1 MRKIKK
7 NKSRE
12 KPQAKTMQKEVIPT
26 IIKLFNESSGNNYT
40 EKLSNEAIE
49 RLLKD
54 IDISSAVNKIERAV
68 AGRMLIPSTENATL
82 QDKVTEI
89 EKRFSNLKFNRI
101 LNHLITA
108 RYYGYSCFEIVY
120 NQDFTLQSLVP
131 IPYKYII
138 YKDKKW
144 KLKVGSNEIELNRE
158 KFLLSI
164 HKWNPAEP
172 EGRSIFEPC
181 NITFLDKE
189 RYTKQLR
196 RIAEKYGDIITIYP
210 FDANMEEKEAKE
222 LEEKVASLQGGDV
235 TGVPIFD
242 REFDLGKVFDY
253 IKLSDL
259 DPEIYTRLESR
270 EKEKL
275 VQNIL
280 GSTLTMEAGSKE
292 GKGTNAL
299 GKVHQDGFEEVVEE
313 VCNFVVDSLYQLI
326 EIDAAFFGYNPQD
339 FSWKLEKVT
348 TEEEEL
354 EAENKKETN
363 QGLKLDNVTKLSG
376 AGYDLAPEYLGQYL
390 GIDPKHLVKKAP
402 APAPLFPFASKG
414 EFAENEDEKLFRT
427 VEMATIYETYLKKKI
442 DEFSTS
448 IAEQVREQIKKIRE
462 GEEFRFNF
470 DYSILEDDLILSAIK
485 GYSNSYSSTFN
496 EVLEEFDPFKMK
508 FEEAIK
514 SFMDKTPILYET
526 IEQVTEEIR
535 ANFVWLKK
543 STDLEVTIRVFDNLK
558 RNLENGGTFKEWLT
572 DSEEILNKCGLGEK
586 GYYLENVYRTNMAT
600 QYSIGN
606 YKQQMDVIK
615 DFPYWE
621 YKTIADNRRSIIC
634 TRLDGKIYR
643 YDDPFWSSYYPPNHF
658 KCRSTVISRSK
669 EEMKRLGLK
678 LSKEDEELEPDIG
691 TFKGNPAKIYWEN
704 IKNSAGEKEANLQ
717 LWK

>member
-7 NKSRE
+7 NRNRE
-12 KPQAKTMQKEVIPT
+12 KPQVKTMQKEVIPT
-26 IIKLFNESSGNNYT
+26 IVKLFNESFGTQYT
-40 EKLSNEAIE
+40 EKLSNEAIDK
-49 RLLKD
+49 LLKD

-172 EGRSIFEPC
+172 EGKSIFEPC
-181 NITFLDKE
+181 NVTFLDKE

-196 RIAEKYGDIITIYP
+196 RIAQKYGDIITIYP
-210 FDANMEEKEAKE
+210 FDANLSEKEAEE
-222 LEEKVASLQGGDV
+222 LGKKVANLQGGDA

-275 VQNIL
+275 IQNIL
-280 GSTLTMEAGSKE
+280 GSTLTIEAGSKE
-292 GKGTNAL
+292 GRGTNAL

-313 VCNFVVDSLYQLI
+313 VCNFVIDSLYQLI

-348 TEEEEL
+348 TEAEEL
-354 EAENKKETN
+354 ETENKKETN

-390 GIDPKHLVKKAP
+390 GIDPKYLVKKAP
-402 APAPLFPFASKG
+402 APAPLFPFK

-442 DEFSTS
+442 DEFSIS
-448 IAEQVREQIKKIRE
+448 IAEQIREQIKKIKE

-470 DYSILEDDLILSAIK
+470 DYS
-485 GYSNSYSSTFN
+485 
-496 EVLEEFDPFKMK
+496 
-508 FEEAIK
+508 
-514 SFMDKTPILYET
+514 
-526 IEQVTEEIR
+526 
-535 ANFVWLKK
+535 
-543 STDLEVTIRVFDNLK
+543 
-558 RNLENGGTFKEWLT
+558 
-572 DSEEILNKCGLGEK
+572 
-586 GYYLENVYRTNMAT
+586 
-600 QYSIGN
+600 
-606 YKQQMDVIK
+606 
-615 DFPYWE
+615 
-621 YKTIADNRRSIIC
+621 
-634 TRLDGKIYR
+634 
-643 YDDPFWSSYYPPNHF
+643 
-658 KCRSTVISRSK
+658 
-669 EEMKRLGLK
+669 
-678 LSKEDEELEPDIG
+678 
-691 TFKGNPAKIYWEN
+691 
-704 IKNSAGEKEANLQ
+704 
-717 LWK
+717 

>member
-7 NKSRE
+7 NRSRE

-26 IIKLFNESSGNNYT
+26 IIKLFNESFGTQYT
-40 EKLSNEAIE
+40 EKLSNEAIDK
-49 RLLKD
+49 LLKD

-68 AGRMLIPSTENATL
+68 AGRMLIPSTENATF

-172 EGRSIFEPC
+172 EGKSIFEPC

-196 RIAEKYGDIITIYP
+196 RIAEKYGDIITVYP

-222 LEEKVASLQGGDV
+222 LGEKVASLQGGDV

-275 VQNIL
+275 IQNIL

-313 VCNFVVDSLYQLI
+313 VCNFVIDSLYQLI

-348 TEEEEL
+348 TEAEEL
-354 EAENKKETN
+354 EVENKKETN
-363 QGLKLDNVTKLSG
+363 QGLKLDNVSKLSG
-376 AGYDLAPEYLGQYL
+376 AGYDLTPEYLGQYL
-390 GIDPKHLVKKAP
+390 GIDPKYLVKKAP
-402 APAPLFPFASKG
+402 APTPLFPFK
-414 EFAENEDEKLFRT
+414 EFSENEDDKLFRT
-427 VEMATIYETYLKKKI
+427 VEMAAIYETYLKKKI
-442 DEFSTS
+442 DEFSVS
-448 IAEQVREQIKKIRE
+448 IAEQIREQIKKIKE

-514 SFMDKTPILYET
+514 SFMDKTPVLYET

-543 STDLEVTIRVFDNLK
+543 STDLEVTTRIFDNLK
-558 RNLENGGTFKEWLT
+558 RNLENGGTFKDWLA

-643 YDDPFWSSYYPPNHF
+643 YDDPFWSIYYPPNHF

-678 LSKEDEELEPDIG
+678 LSKEDENLELDVG
-691 TFKGNPAKIYWEN
+691 TFKGNPAKVYWEN
-704 IKNSAGEKEANLQ
+704 IKNSAKEKEGNLQ